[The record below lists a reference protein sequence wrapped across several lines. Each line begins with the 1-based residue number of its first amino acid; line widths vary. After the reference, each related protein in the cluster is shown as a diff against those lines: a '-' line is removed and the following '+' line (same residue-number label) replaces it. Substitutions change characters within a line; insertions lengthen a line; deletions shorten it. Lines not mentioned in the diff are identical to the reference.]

1 MTRLLGGIS
10 IDSKVRIYNIKRLIR
25 CSRLNY
31 VKRTGKKDHIPRI
44 RGGDE
49 LKWSSQYKRYMDV
62 GLFTLHIPAP

>member
-10 IDSKVRIYNIKRLIR
+10 IDSKVRNYNIKRLIR

-44 RGGDE
+44 RGG
-49 LKWSSQYKRYMDV
+49 MN
-62 GLFTLHIPAP
+62 